1 MYVKTIKN
9 QGNPSTCI
17 SINLNEQGSS
27 TFSDD
32 FGDKGNVKYDISYLN
47 KLTPF

>member
-1 MYVKTIKN
+1 MLKNNKKN

-17 SINLNEQGSS
+17 SINFNEQSSS

-32 FGDKGNVKYDISYLN
+32 FCDKSNVKYDISYLN